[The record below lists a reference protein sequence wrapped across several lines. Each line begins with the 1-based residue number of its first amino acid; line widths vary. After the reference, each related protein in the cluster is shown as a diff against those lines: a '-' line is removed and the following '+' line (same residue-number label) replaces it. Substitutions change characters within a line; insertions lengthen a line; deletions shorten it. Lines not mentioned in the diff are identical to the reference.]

1 MAARVRQVI
10 RHLSYQDLLE
20 EHVIPDMEM
29 CQDLHYRVDKAKYPP
44 FVHASKKAHGH
55 QNFSYYGIFM
65 EYVIRAGLRL
75 HMQRPIID
83 KDDTFGNCEIYK
95 KYSTSTNM
103 NDIARA
109 ANLMTAKYC
118 KLPAY
123 GQDVIDAHVGTLVNI
138 LKDILLQWQR
148 MSHYF
153 DASVIF
159 GHEYCHD
166 LVSGHPDIVVGQ
178 TILDV
183 KNTCSLEK
191 MNRSAYLQI
200 LAYYALA
207 QGEAEDSSSVKCV
220 GLLLPMQRSILIYD
234 LSQWNYRPYLDVLQ
248 QYAVLYAINPMLA
261 MIPDYFLDSMELPR
275 EIGSHVGRDGTI
287 TNSLKYPHQSKPVA
301 AWQMFLRNPQSGKL
315 AENTPGQIAEA
326 AKYIRDNKIKYFTH
340 AAYIINLSSTE
351 TYQQKYLNEDL
362 AYTAAL
368 NGSGVVVHTGARVKR
383 TAATATDN
391 MEQMVRNALDYATET
406 CPLLLETPCGE
417 GTEICTVV
425 TELADFFR
433 RFTLEE
439 KKKLGLCVDTCHV
452 FASGVK
458 PLDYMK
464 MWVELSDV
472 PIRLIHFNDSQGCQ
486 GCKVDRHEGYHIG
499 RIGKKRMI
507 EVAEWALQRG
517 IAMVRE

>member
-1 MAARVRQVI
+1 MLARVRWII

-20 EHVIPDMEM
+20 EYIIPDMES
-29 CQDLHYRVDKAKYPP
+29 CQELHYAMGKAKYPP
-44 FVHASKKAHGH
+44 FVHASKKQKLHGH

-65 EYVIRAGLRL
+65 EYVVRAGLRL
-75 HMQRPIID
+75 HMQRPVID
-83 KDDTFGNCEIYK
+83 KDDTFKGTDMHKLYT
-95 KYSTSTNM
+95 TSTNM
-103 NDIARA
+103 NDIARS
-109 ANLMTAKYC
+109 ANAMTAKYC
-118 KLPAY
+118 NLPPY
-123 GQDVIDAHVGTLVNI
+123 PQDVVDSHVGTLVNI
-138 LKDILLQWQR
+138 IKEILVQWQR

-159 GHEYCHD
+159 GHEYYHGI
-166 LVSGHPDIVVGQ
+166 VSGHPDIVVGS

-207 QGEAEDSSSVKCV
+207 RASGEQPTCT
-220 GLLLPMQRSILIYD
+220 GLLLPMQRSIIIYD
-234 LSQWNYRPYLDVLQ
+234 LSHWNYEPYLAQLQ
-248 QYAVLYAINPMLA
+248 QYAVLYTINPILSS
-261 MIPDYFLDSMELPR
+261 IPDYFLDSMELPR

-287 TNSLKYPHQSKPVA
+287 TESLKRPHQLKPLG
-301 AWQMFLRNPQSGKL
+301 AWQMFLRSPQSGQL
-315 AENTPGQIAEA
+315 AEGTPGQIAEA
-326 AKYIRDNKIKYFTH
+326 ASYIKAKGIRYFTH
-340 AAYIINLSSTE
+340 AAYIINLSADRS
-351 TYQQKYLNEDL
+351 YQQKFLNEDM

-368 NGSGVVVHTGARVKR
+368 NGSGLVVHTGARVKR
-383 TAATATDN
+383 TNAEALDN
-391 MEQMVRNALDYATET
+391 MERMVRNALDYATEA

-425 TELADFFR
+425 TELAKFFR
-433 RFTLEE
+433 RFMPDERR
-439 KKKLGLCVDTCHV
+439 KLGLCVDTCHV

-458 PLDYMK
+458 PLDYMNA
-464 MWVELSDV
+464 WVSLSDV

-499 RIGKKRMI
+499 RIGKKRML
-507 EVAEWALQRG
+507 EVAEWALQRN